1 MRPPP
6 QLVRVADRLVAVE
19 DAGPASGFPVIAH
32 HGGTRHLFPAAV
44 RDARAH
50 GLRLISY
57 DRPGQGMSTPRPG
70 RVVADCAEDVQAIL
84 AQLGISRA
92 AVWGSSVGG
101 AYALA
106 TAALL
111 PEAIASG
118 CVFAPLGP
126 YGAPGLDF
134 TEGMSDGFREEIR
147 VFWDDPGR
155 ARAEFQARSAEF
167 ARLSSSPAWWMDRWA
182 DRAGKDAAHSQEK
195 ADYLALVNRTG
206 TRAATKAGGKTG
218 AHRSCRGGSTRPPS
232 RRRLPCGTG
241 CATPQPRQP
250 IPAGSPPTSRMP
262 PRISPPM
269 RPHQHRG
276 EQPQRSHRLG
286 ARSHVAHRQWS
297 AARQLVASLLS
308 C

>member
-1 MRPPP
+1 
-6 QLVRVADRLVAVE
+6 
-19 DAGPASGFPVIAH
+19 
-32 HGGTRHLFPAAV
+32 V

-111 PEAIASG
+111 PEAIASV

-147 VFWDDPGR
+147 VFLDDRGR
-155 ARAEFQARSAEF
+155 ARAEFQA
-167 ARLSSSPAWWMDRWA
+167 
-182 DRAGKDAAHSQEK
+182 
-195 ADYLALVNRTG
+195 
-206 TRAATKAGGKTG
+206 
-218 AHRSCRGGSTRPPS
+218 
-232 RRRLPCGTG
+232 CGTES
-241 CATPQPRQP
+241 ATPQPRQP

-269 RPHQHRG
+269 RTTPTSRRTTAA
-276 EQPQRSHRLG
+276 QPLPG
-286 ARSHVAHRQWS
+286 CAVTCS
-297 AARQLVASLLS
+297 AP
-308 C
+308 

>member
-1 MRPPP
+1 
-6 QLVRVADRLVAVE
+6 
-19 DAGPASGFPVIAH
+19 
-32 HGGTRHLFPAAV
+32 V

-84 AQLGISRA
+84 ARLGISRA

-101 AYALA
+101 AYALE

-111 PEAIASG
+111 PEAIASA

-147 VFWDDPGR
+147 VFLDDPGR

-167 ARLSSSPAWWMDRWA
+167 ARLSSSPGWWMDRWA

-195 ADYLALVNRTG
+195 ANYLALVNRDG
-206 TRAATKAGGKTG
+206 YAGGDEG
-218 AHRSCRGGSTRPPS
+218 WW
-232 RRRLPCGTG
+232 
-241 CATPQPRQP
+241 
-250 IPAGSPPTSRMP
+250 
-262 PRISPPM
+262 
-269 RPHQHRG
+269 
-276 EQPQRSHRLG
+276 ED
-286 ARSHVAHRQWS
+286 WS
-297 AARQLVASLLS
+297 ASFLPWGFGPAAIQAPVALWHGERDTAAPPAHSRWLATHIPHATAHFPADEDHTNIEENNRS
-308 C
+308 AAMAWVRGHM

>member
-6 QLVRVADRLVAVE
+6 QLVRVVGREVAVE
-19 DAGPASGFPVIAH
+19 DAGPASGFPVIVH

-70 RVVADCAEDVQAIL
+70 RVVADCAEDVHAIL

-111 PEAIASG
+111 PDAIASV

-147 VFWDDPGR
+147 VFLDDPGR

-167 ARLSSSPAWWMDRWA
+167 ARLSSSPAWWMGRWA

-195 ADYLALVNRTG
+195 ADYLALVNRDG
-206 TRAATKAGGKTG
+206 YAGGDEG
-218 AHRSCRGGSTRPPS
+218 WW
-232 RRRLPCGTG
+232 
-241 CATPQPRQP
+241 
-250 IPAGSPPTSRMP
+250 
-262 PRISPPM
+262 
-269 RPHQHRG
+269 
-276 EQPQRSHRLG
+276 ED
-286 ARSHVAHRQWS
+286 WS
-297 AARQLVASLLS
+297 ASFLPWGFHPAAIQAPVALWHGLRDTAAPPAHSRWLATHIAHATAHFPADEDHTNIEENNRS
-308 C
+308 AAIAWVRGHM

>member
-1 MRPPP
+1 MCPPP
-6 QLVRVADRLVAVE
+6 QLVRVAGREVAVE
-19 DAGPASGFPVIAH
+19 DAGPASGFPVIVH

-44 RDARAH
+44 RDARAR

-84 AQLGISRA
+84 VQLGISRA

-111 PEAIASG
+111 PEAIASV

-126 YGAPGLDF
+126 YGAPGLNF

-147 VFWDDPGR
+147 VFLDDPGR
-155 ARAEFQARSAEF
+155 ARAEFRARSAEF

-182 DRAGKDAAHSQEK
+182 DRAGKDAAHSQGK
-195 ADYLALVNRTG
+195 ADYLALVNRDG
-206 TRAATKAGGKTG
+206 YAGGDEG
-218 AHRSCRGGSTRPPS
+218 WW
-232 RRRLPCGTG
+232 
-241 CATPQPRQP
+241 
-250 IPAGSPPTSRMP
+250 
-262 PRISPPM
+262 
-269 RPHQHRG
+269 
-276 EQPQRSHRLG
+276 ED
-286 ARSHVAHRQWS
+286 WS
-297 AARQLVASLLS
+297 ASFLPWGFDPAAIQAAVALWHGLRDTAAPPAHSRWLAAHIPHATAHFPADEDHTNIEENNRS
-308 C
+308 AAIAWVRGHM